1 MAASIP
7 ALVEPLVLRWARESV
22 GLSQLAAA
30 RKLGVPDDR
39 VDEWEGG
46 QTQPT
51 ISQLRKAATVY
62 KRPLGVFFLAQPPQD
77 FDAMRDFRRHVH
89 ATGGQWSPELHGEYR
104 RAQLQ
109 RENALELF
117 ELEDDHPPTTW
128 RIDDLSD
135 DPEAAGALARARLLA
150 HAVIPLP
157 SGGGTSYDHL
167 NAWTAALEEVGVLVL
182 ATSRGGVS
190 PREMRAFSLYFDELP
205 IIVVNGADGPR
216 GRLFSMLHEYAH
228 LVLHTA
234 GLCDTVTDAR
244 ATNPDRKIEARCNAI
259 AAAIL
264 MPAGD
269 VLAQPLV
276 AARVGRPEAWTY
288 DDLRAAAAPFGV
300 SAEAFLRRLAT
311 LGRTTQAFYQRRREE
326 FLAAYEADEE
336 RTRANGGNWYR
347 NTARDLGKGYV
358 RRVADAYHRR
368 VIDSYSAAS
377 YLNVK
382 VDQIARLA
390 QEASLQVSAQR

>member
-22 GLSQLAAA
+22 GLSPLAAA

-39 VDEWEGG
+39 VESWEQGA
-46 QTQPT
+46 TQPS
-51 ISQLRKAATVY
+51 ISQLRKAAVVY

-77 FDAMRDFRRHVH
+77 FDAMRDFRRHVD
-89 ATGGQWSPELHGEYR
+89 AAGGQWSPELHGEFR

-117 ELEDDHPPTTW
+117 ELEDDQPPTTW
-128 RIDDLSD
+128 RIDDLPA

-157 SGGGTSYDHL
+157 SGVGTSYDHL
-167 NAWTAALEEVGVLVL
+167 NAWTAALEEAGVLVL

-190 PREMRAFSLYFDELP
+190 PSEMRAFSLYFEEIP
-205 IIVVNGADGPR
+205 IIVANGADGAR

-234 GLCDTVTDAR
+234 GLCDTVSDAR
-244 ATNPDRKIEARCNAI
+244 ATNPDRELEARCNAI

-276 AARVGRPEAWTY
+276 TARAHRPEDWTY
-288 DDLRAAAAPFGV
+288 DDLRIAAAPFGV

-311 LGRTTQAFYQRRREE
+311 LGRTTQTFYQRQREE
-326 FLAAYEADEE
+326 FLAAYEEDEA
-336 RTRANGGNWYR
+336 RTKASGGNWYR

-358 RRVADAYHRR
+358 RRIADAYRRR
-368 VIDSYSAAS
+368 VIDSYTAAS

-382 VDQIARLA
+382 VDQIPRLA
-390 QEASLQVSAQR
+390 QEAALQVSAQR